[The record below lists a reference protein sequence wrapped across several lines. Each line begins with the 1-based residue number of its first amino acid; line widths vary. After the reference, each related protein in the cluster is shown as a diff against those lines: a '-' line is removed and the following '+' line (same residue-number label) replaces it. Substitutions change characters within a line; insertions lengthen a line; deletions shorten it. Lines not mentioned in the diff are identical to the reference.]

1 MKDWLK
7 LLTQYPGSVM
17 PLAYPITSYISLTR
31 WRYQEPR
38 VTTAFTL
45 EKNYFAHSQKMKLFS
60 WITQFWCI
68 LMHFFWFLDNFLF
81 WKVPGLLHCGGGT
94 WLCWLV
100 IVVRTMVGQLG
111 WSELEVNQSQWYLAN
126 CPGSYAMGR
135 SKLGPDNLLSI
146 WSLPAVKVGQ
156 RSFLRRAGE
165 EAGGHRGRM

>member
-81 WKVPGLLHCGGGT
+81 WKVPGLLHCAPPTFGQCPKENVFFHWCLPLGKVSCKKILDALASLRPVLFT
-94 WLCWLV
+94 EWL
-100 IVVRTMVGQLG
+100 
-111 WSELEVNQSQWYLAN
+111 SN
-126 CPGSYAMGR
+126 
-135 SKLGPDNLLSI
+135 
-146 WSLPAVKVGQ
+146 SLII
-156 RSFLRRAGE
+156 SDY
-165 EAGGHRGRM
+165 

>member
-1 MKDWLK
+1 
-7 LLTQYPGSVM
+7 M

-81 WKVPGLLHCGGGT
+81 WKVPGLLHCGGGGQAGWENSQLLPNICFWGFPYT
-94 WLCWLV
+94 STKPLVLVVYTKKSFFLLLENNASNFKLWRFLLVQIIFVSKAPAAYIGWLKCD
-100 IVVRTMVGQLG
+100 QK
-111 WSELEVNQSQWYLAN
+111 
-126 CPGSYAMGR
+126 
-135 SKLGPDNLLSI
+135 SKGPKGL
-146 WSLPAVKVGQ
+146 K
-156 RSFLRRAGE
+156 
-165 EAGGHRGRM
+165 

>member
-60 WITQFWCI
+60 WVTQFWCI

-81 WKVPGLLHCGGGT
+81 WKVPGLLHCA
-94 WLCWLV
+94 LPPLIFLV
-100 IVVRTMVGQLG
+100 LQQAVGARAQVRLH
-111 WSELEVNQSQWYLAN
+111 WIE
-126 CPGSYAMGR
+126 
-135 SKLGPDNLLSI
+135 LLSSCCTI
-146 WSLPAVKVGQ
+146 CHPDWCTLHPAWCIFLAPAHHIKISLYTLPTKP
-156 RSFLRRAGE
+156 RCFCTRWRKIEL
-165 EAGGHRGRM
+165 GRV